1 MRYIKKSILL
11 LLILMLGMVTRV
23 RALSHNEP
31 FVDTTRQAPSDFV
44 KTFRTEIPRVASPIY
59 KNGLVTVYFEP
70 KIKKDNVHHYY
81 LYDIE
86 EEETELDGNE
96 EYRYKG
102 EIVDPGIVYIIKN
115 GYPNKSYTITSSQA
129 YADKSV
135 EMNNYTVTQLALW
148 IYNHEVW
155 GKTFSKYDVVDNKPT
170 NAFYADLITK
180 AKSLSDAAK
189 DVHNREWDG
198 SRIIPAMNE
207 PVVSSTSLK
216 VVNTSY
222 LLSEIVEVP
231 TVMLDKFTVTS
242 DKGMIVDLDG
252 NSKQTFNPGDKFRVR
267 YNNPEDVS
275 IKVTIKGNSSY
286 DHLYAYSN
294 YTNHDHMDLLLAV
307 IQNEPQS
314 FEKVLTFTYSNDNKI
329 RVSNQNIIT
338 GAEVAGTTLVI
349 KDQAG
354 NIVISPWVTT
364 LNPYEVTLDPGTYLL
379 YETIA
384 TTGYKLNSEP
394 VKFTVKSDGTID
406 TPLIMKNEPLKGLKI
421 EYLDAITGKMLP
433 GATLRITLPDG
444 TLITNV
450 TTTDKLTYIMLD
462 PGTYKLVEASPAY
475 GYAKSNEEK
484 TFTVDQNGITPMIE
498 LNSYPLK
505 GFNVS
510 LIDKDTKKNISGAI
524 LALQRSDGTE
534 VARWETSNEPYKV
547 LVQEGTYYLVEITA
561 NDEYILSEER
571 IEVTVNKEGQTD
583 KDIVMVNEIAKIPV
597 PITGA
602 TKTILVFVCSLL
614 LISCGFVLLYKSR
627 KQY

>member
-1 MRYIKKSILL
+1 
-11 LLILMLGMVTRV
+11 MLGMVTRV

-180 AKSLSDAAK
+180 AKNLSDAAK

-198 SRIIPAMNE
+198 NRIIPAMNE

-484 TFTVDQNGITPMIE
+484 TFTVDSNGITPMIE